1 MALRRAG
8 RARPPPPCFF
18 RGARSRRG
26 RLWRRE
32 RPRASVHVAVVQ
44 LELHIPT
51 SRSLKEK
58 RAVLRPIV
66 EGLRHRFQISVA
78 EVGYQD
84 KWQRALI
91 GMAVVSDSYSH
102 AGEVVD
108 NVERWVWSKPDVEVT
123 RFDTTWVDSE

>member
-1 MALRRAG
+1 
-8 RARPPPPCFF
+8 
-18 RGARSRRG
+18 
-26 RLWRRE
+26 
-32 RPRASVHVAVVQ
+32 VQ
-44 LELHIPT
+44 CELHIPT

-78 EVGYQD
+78 EVDYQD

-102 AGEVVD
+102 AVDVVD
-108 NVERWVWSKPDVEVT
+108 NVERWVWSKPEVEVT
-123 RFDTTWVDSE
+123 RFEVSWS

>member
-1 MALRRAG
+1 M
-8 RARPPPPCFF
+8 
-18 RGARSRRG
+18 
-26 RLWRRE
+26 
-32 RPRASVHVAVVQ
+32 VQ

-84 KWQRALI
+84 KWQRALV
-91 GMAVVSDSYSH
+91 GMAVVSDSYGH
-102 AGEVVD
+102 AVEVVD
-108 NVERWVWSKPDVEVT
+108 NVERWVWSKPEIEVT
-123 RFDTTWVDSE
+123 RFETEWVDGS

>member
-1 MALRRAG
+1 M
-8 RARPPPPCFF
+8 
-18 RGARSRRG
+18 
-26 RLWRRE
+26 
-32 RPRASVHVAVVQ
+32 VQ
-44 LELHIPT
+44 CELHIPT

-78 EVGYQD
+78 EVDYQD

-102 AGEVVD
+102 AVDVID
-108 NVERWVWSKPDVEVT
+108 NVERWVWSKPEIEVT
-123 RFDTTWVDSE
+123 RFETEWVDGG

>member
-1 MALRRAG
+1 M
-8 RARPPPPCFF
+8 
-18 RGARSRRG
+18 
-26 RLWRRE
+26 
-32 RPRASVHVAVVQ
+32 VQ
-44 LELHIPT
+44 LELHIPA

-91 GMAVVSDSYSH
+91 GLAVVSDSYGH
-102 AGEVVD
+102 AAEVVD
-108 NVERWVWSKPDVEVT
+108 NVERWVWSKPDIEVT
-123 RFDTTWVDSE
+123 RFETEWVDA

>member
-1 MALRRAG
+1 M
-8 RARPPPPCFF
+8 
-18 RGARSRRG
+18 
-26 RLWRRE
+26 
-32 RPRASVHVAVVQ
+32 Q

-91 GMAVVSDSYSH
+91 GMAVVSDSYGH
-102 AGEVVD
+102 AVEVVD
-108 NVERWVWSKPDVEVT
+108 TVERWVWSKPEVEVT
-123 RFDTTWVDSE
+123 RFETEWVDS

>member
-1 MALRRAG
+1 
-8 RARPPPPCFF
+8 
-18 RGARSRRG
+18 
-26 RLWRRE
+26 
-32 RPRASVHVAVVQ
+32 VVQ
-44 LELHIPT
+44 CELHIPT

-102 AGEVVD
+102 ASEVVA
-108 NVERWVWSKPDVEVT
+108 NVERWVWSKPDVEVCS
-123 RFDTTWVDSE
+123 FTTDWVDS

>member
-1 MALRRAG
+1 M
-8 RARPPPPCFF
+8 
-18 RGARSRRG
+18 
-26 RLWRRE
+26 
-32 RPRASVHVAVVQ
+32 HVAVVQ

-66 EGLRHRFQISVA
+66 EGIRHRFQISVA

-91 GMAVVSDSYSH
+91 GMAVVSDSYGH
-102 AGEVVD
+102 AVEVVD
-108 NVERWVWSKPDVEVT
+108 NVERWVWSKPEVEVT
-123 RFDTTWVDSE
+123 RFETDWHGDGG

>member
-1 MALRRAG
+1 
-8 RARPPPPCFF
+8 
-18 RGARSRRG
+18 
-26 RLWRRE
+26 
-32 RPRASVHVAVVQ
+32 VHVAVVQ

-78 EVGYQD
+78 EVDYQD

-102 AGEVVD
+102 ALDVVD
-108 NVERWVWSKPDVEVT
+108 NVERWVWSKPEVEVT
-123 RFDTTWVDSE
+123 RFETEWVDS

>member
-1 MALRRAG
+1 MVR
-8 RARPPPPCFF
+8 
-18 RGARSRRG
+18 
-26 RLWRRE
+26 
-32 RPRASVHVAVVQ
+32 

-78 EVGYQD
+78 EVDYQD
-84 KWQRALI
+84 KWQRTLI

-102 AGEVVD
+102 AVEIVD
-108 NVERWVWSKPDVEVT
+108 KVERWVWSKPEIEVT
-123 RFDTTWVDSE
+123 RFETTWMDRP

>member
-1 MALRRAG
+1 
-8 RARPPPPCFF
+8 
-18 RGARSRRG
+18 
-26 RLWRRE
+26 
-32 RPRASVHVAVVQ
+32 VVR

-84 KWQRALI
+84 KWQRALV
-91 GMAVVSDSYSH
+91 GMAVVSDSYGH
-102 AGEVVD
+102 AVEVVD
-108 NVERWVWSKPDVEVT
+108 TVERWVWSKPEVEVT
-123 RFDTTWVDSE
+123 RFEREWVS

>member
-1 MALRRAG
+1 M
-8 RARPPPPCFF
+8 
-18 RGARSRRG
+18 
-26 RLWRRE
+26 
-32 RPRASVHVAVVQ
+32 HVAIVQ

-91 GMAVVSDSYSH
+91 GMAVVSDSHGH
-102 AGEVVD
+102 AVEVVD
-108 NVERWVWSKPDVEVT
+108 NVERWVWSKPGIEVT
-123 RFDTTWVDSE
+123 RFQTEWADVS

>member
-1 MALRRAG
+1 
-8 RARPPPPCFF
+8 
-18 RGARSRRG
+18 
-26 RLWRRE
+26 
-32 RPRASVHVAVVQ
+32 VHVAVVR

-91 GMAVVSDSYSH
+91 GMAVVSDSYGH
-102 AGEVVD
+102 AVEVVD
-108 NVERWVWSKPDVEVT
+108 NVERWVWSKPEVEVT
-123 RFDTTWVDSE
+123 RFETEWVGDGG

>member
-1 MALRRAG
+1 M
-8 RARPPPPCFF
+8 
-18 RGARSRRG
+18 
-26 RLWRRE
+26 
-32 RPRASVHVAVVQ
+32 HVAIVQ

-91 GMAVVSDSYSH
+91 GMAVVSDSYGH
-102 AGEVVD
+102 AVEVVD
-108 NVERWVWSKPDVEVT
+108 NVERWVWSKPEVEVCS
-123 RFDTTWVDSE
+123 FTTDWVDAP

>member
-1 MALRRAG
+1 M
-8 RARPPPPCFF
+8 
-18 RGARSRRG
+18 
-26 RLWRRE
+26 
-32 RPRASVHVAVVQ
+32 VQ
-44 LELHIPT
+44 CELHIPT

-91 GMAVVSDSYSH
+91 GMAVVSDSYGH
-102 AGEVVD
+102 AVEVVD
-108 NVERWVWSKPDVEVT
+108 NVERWVWSKPEVEVT
-123 RFDTTWVDSE
+123 RFETEWV

>member
-1 MALRRAG
+1 M
-8 RARPPPPCFF
+8 
-18 RGARSRRG
+18 
-26 RLWRRE
+26 
-32 RPRASVHVAVVQ
+32 HVAVVR

-58 RAVLRPIV
+58 RAALRPIV

-91 GMAVVSDSYSH
+91 GMAVVSDSYGH
-102 AGEVVD
+102 ATEVVD
-108 NVERWVWSKPDVEVT
+108 NVERWVWSRPDVEVCG
-123 RFDTTWVDSE
+123 FTTECVDES